1 MSSYKDDERWFQI
14 CALKGQISA
23 MRKER
28 DASICVPCESSVC
41 DIMSKNYRYQQDI
54 VALDDRVKELE
65 AGNQRF
71 KEALERLI
79 DVYIERKDGKP
90 YSIRVINIGMGLFD
104 KAYDAFEKAREVLGQ
119 KDNKHDDQA
128 EELDMY
134 AAAVIWEVII
144 HEF

>member
-1 MSSYKDDERWFQI
+1 
-14 CALKGQISA
+14 
-23 MRKER
+23 
-28 DASICVPCESSVC
+28 
-41 DIMSKNYRYQQDI
+41 MSKNYRYQQDI